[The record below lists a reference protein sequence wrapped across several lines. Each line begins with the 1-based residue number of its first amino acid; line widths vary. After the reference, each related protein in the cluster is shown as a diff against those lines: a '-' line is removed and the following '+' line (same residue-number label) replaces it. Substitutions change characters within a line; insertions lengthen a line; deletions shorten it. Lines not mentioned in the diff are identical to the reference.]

1 MPICL
6 ENLCTFSELTI
17 VVVLSL
23 LLNREVSF
31 SKPRIEDDIKHLE
44 CDSSVFPFSPPLQI
58 DLLDEADFDRML
70 EFVDIIYLIC
80 LLRLKLAP
88 ISSCE

>member
-1 MPICL
+1 MPVCL

-44 CDSSVFPFSPPLQI
+44 CNSSVFLFSPSLQI
-58 DLLDEADFDRML
+58 DLLDEVDFDVIL
-70 EFVDIIYLIC
+70 EFVDIICLIC
-80 LLRLKLAP
+80 SLILGMAP